1 MNKILKVLAGVMVFG
16 ITLGVTGAITNEV
29 KAEDVKREQT
39 LATEELSVRGRN
51 EIDLIEN
58 LKERLVNDESQFE
71 NKNIYIDEIN
81 NMLSY
86 LPDVIEESKV
96 DVGDTMYQYVAELNL
111 RNSIEKLS
119 TLKTWL
125 ENLEYGNN
133 IDNMDIQILLK

>member
-1 MNKILKVLAGVMVFG
+1 MNKILKILAGVMVFG